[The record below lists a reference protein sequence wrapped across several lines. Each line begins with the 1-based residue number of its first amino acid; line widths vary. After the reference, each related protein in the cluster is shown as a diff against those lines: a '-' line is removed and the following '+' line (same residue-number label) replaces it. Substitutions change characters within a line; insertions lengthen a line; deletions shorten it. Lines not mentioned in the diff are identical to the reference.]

1 MESRYRFSIRIRSII
16 RFTLSALLI
25 VGGLLSM
32 PSVSHAQFSDVPNI
46 FFDTVRAG
54 DIVAKPIGV
63 DDVKFIGTTAI
74 GNSEKTILL
83 NVATIVRNDL
93 EFCSDFDIVPIDS
106 FYLKTYEIKE
116 LDLAGWKRLGA
127 TYAVRLEAEFPNNNL
142 RIYWRLFETR
152 TQTRIAEGKVE
163 DNQSFFRELSHDI
176 ANQIVQTLTGE
187 PGIFRTSIVYVRKM
201 ARGKELFLSDFDGY
215 NERQLTRMN
224 TICLSPNFA
233 PNMEEVYFVA
243 YTNNAWE
250 LHRVHIQT
258 AKVTRLAGFAGLI
271 TAPRVSPKGDQIA
284 CVLTKDGNAEI
295 YLLGLDGKIIRR
307 LTNSAAIES
316 APTWSPDGGR
326 IAFTSDR
333 TGSPQVYVMNSDGT
347 NVSRLTFEGKYNDSP
362 LWSLRGERV
371 TFVSRTSQGR
381 FDLASINTDGSN
393 YRVLTQLGQNENP
406 HFSPDGKQIIFAS
419 TRLGGSDVFSMDLT
433 GRNQRKLTKSGDA
446 SNPTWGPIR

>member
-1 MESRYRFSIRIRSII
+1 MTPTRLLLFSL
-16 RFTLSALLI
+16 FAMAALSVPAR
-25 VGGLLSM
+25 
-32 PSVSHAQFSDVPNI
+32 AQFTDVPNI

-54 DIVAKPIGV
+54 DVVAKPIGV
-63 DDVKFIGTTAI
+63 DDIRYLGTDKLD
-74 GNSEKTILL
+74 NSALVTLR

-93 EFCSDFDIVPIDS
+93 DFSADFDIVPIDS

-116 LDLAGWKRLGA
+116 LDLPGWKRLGA
-127 TYAVRLEAEFPNNNL
+127 TYAVRLEAEYPVNNL
-142 RIYWRLFETR
+142 RLYWRLFETR

-163 DNQSFFRELSHDI
+163 DNRTFFRELAHDI
-176 ANQIVQTLTGE
+176 ANQIVQTLTGD
-187 PGIFRTSIVYVRKM
+187 PGIFRTKIVYTRKTS
-201 ARGKELFLSDFDGY
+201 RGKELFLADYDGFG
-215 NERQLTRMN
+215 EEQLTHLN

-258 AKVTRLAGFAGLI
+258 AKVVRLAGFSGLI
-271 TAPRVSPKGDQIA
+271 SAPCVSPKGDQLA

-307 LTNSAAIES
+307 LTNNPAIES
-316 APTWSPDGGR
+316 APTWSPDGSR

-333 TGSPQVYVMNSDGT
+333 TGSPQIYVMNVDGT

-371 TFVSRTSQGR
+371 TFVSRTEQGR
-381 FDLASINTDGSN
+381 FDLASINTDGSDT
-393 YRVLTQLGQNENP
+393 RVLTQLGQNENP
-406 HFSPDGKQIIFAS
+406 HFSPDGKQIVFAS
-419 TRLGGSDVFSMDLT
+419 TRLGGSDIFTMDRT
-433 GRNQRKLTKSGDA
+433 GRNQRKITTTGDA